1 MGIPAYSEG
10 ALQARDILFANVA
23 KVHFFVEDQDQESLY
38 AELIERMFPR
48 LTSFQVF
55 PLAGK
60 RNVLSHAQSEPEAGL
75 SAVRVYILDKD
86 FDDILERQVALDGVF
101 YLDDY
106 NLEQSVVDD
115 YSLIRICVE
124 ERPRLRRAEI
134 RERLAIDDARTAW
147 LPLLDKLHRAF
158 ALVQKYDLGI
168 ANTDLPP
175 ERFCK
180 VGDPS
185 SLDARLVESYV
196 DQVVHALV
204 ERGVIDSET
213 AYAEASRRVFGSA
226 RLQLKHINGKFL
238 SRLYFHRM
246 KRRRLVSNLTQDSML
261 MRCAGASELKRLRG
275 LKARVGRFISQ
286 RLRT

>member
-10 ALQARDILFANVA
+10 ALQARDILFASVA

-38 AELIERMFPR
+38 TEIIERLFPR
-48 LTSFQVF
+48 LESFQVF

-60 RNVLSHAQSEPEAGL
+60 QNVLSHAL
-75 SAVRVYILDKD
+75 SAPEVGLHAARVYILDKD
-86 FDDILERQVALDGVF
+86 FDDVLQKMVVQDGVF

-106 NLEQSVVDD
+106 NIEQSIVDD
-115 YSLIRICVE
+115 HSLIRICIE

-134 RERLAIDDARTAW
+134 RERLAIDAAKSVW

-158 ALVQKYDLGI
+158 ALVQKHGLNI

-180 VGDPS
+180 DGDPS
-185 SLDARLVESYV
+185 ALDPRLVGAYLDEV
-196 DQVVHALV
+196 ATALV
-204 ERGVIDSET
+204 EHGVLESKGD
-213 AYAEASRRVFGSA
+213 YAEASRKIFSNN
-226 RLQLKHINGKFL
+226 RLQTKHINGKFL
-238 SRLYFHRM
+238 ARLYFHRM

-261 MRCAGASELKRLRG
+261 MRCAGSSELKRLRA
-275 LKARVGRFISQ
+275 LRARIGRFLIAA
-286 RLRT
+286 R